1 MLTLKEMLGSPS
13 AGKPKHHDSEK
24 EELSI
29 PFSAKPLPGEKLFC
43 NAKKNKLPRLNATLK
58 LSRTHLITRVYKTLD
73 KGQIKPP

>member
-1 MLTLKEMLGSPS
+1 MMLTLKEMLGSPS

-43 NAKKNKLPRLNATLK
+43 NAKKNKLPRLNAT
-58 LSRTHLITRVYKTLD
+58 
-73 KGQIKPP
+73 